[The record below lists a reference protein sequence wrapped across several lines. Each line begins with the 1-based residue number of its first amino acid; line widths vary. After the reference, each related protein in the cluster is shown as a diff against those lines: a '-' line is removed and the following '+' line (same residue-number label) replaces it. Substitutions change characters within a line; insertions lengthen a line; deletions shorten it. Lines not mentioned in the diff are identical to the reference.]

1 MGSVRYEIHVL
12 RIGELN
18 HLAHVALPFH
28 GSPDMRMRCEPD
40 AKGDG
45 LPADFI
51 EGVGEY
57 LELIVAWS
65 SFGTAAHVGLP
76 MIAATGGEKVVGKIH
91 HSDDKV
97 GVDLRV
103 YAGIRARLVDKPVW
117 R

>member
-28 GSPDMRMRCEPD
+28 GSPDMRMRGEPD

-65 SFGTAAHVGLP
+65 SFGTAAHVCIP
-76 MIAATGGEKVVGKIH
+76 MIAATRGEKVVGKIH
-91 HSDDKV
+91 HSGDEF
-97 GVDLRV
+97 GVAFRV
-103 YAGIRARLVDKPVW
+103 DPGIRASLVAK
-117 R
+117 